1 MLKGHLNNRGNAVG
15 YHHEPSGT
23 QARVTEY
30 TSPPNAQGVYKG
42 KVALQ
47 GKDSNQ
53 WVPKRAESTFFPQS
67 WSEARVKYEIT
78 EAYKKRPD
86 NLLDDKGFIATTPS
100 GILIKFVPPTQDG
113 KVKQWRAWPLQQ
125 TGE

>member
-1 MLKGHLNNRGNAVG
+1 MNNRGNAVG

-23 QARVTEY
+23 QARVTQY

-78 EAYKKRPD
+78 EAYKRGGD
-86 NLLDDKGFIATTPS
+86 IQSDGSFIGKTPS
-100 GILIKFVPPTQDG
+100 GILIKFVPPP
-113 KVKQWRAWPLQQ
+113 KNSKLEQWRGWPLQQ
-125 TGE
+125 LGE